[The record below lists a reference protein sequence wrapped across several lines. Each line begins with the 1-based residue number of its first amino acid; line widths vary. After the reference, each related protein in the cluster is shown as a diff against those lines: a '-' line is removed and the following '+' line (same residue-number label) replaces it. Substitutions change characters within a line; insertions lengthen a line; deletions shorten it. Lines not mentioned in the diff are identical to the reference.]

1 MKFTIAIPT
10 RNRAKLLPCALKS
23 ALNQDY
29 DDYEIV
35 VSNNS
40 SEDDTEEVI
49 SQFMEDRIRYIKTD
63 YPMSMVDH
71 WNFLLDKVSGEWVY
85 YLCDDDA
92 LASFTLSYMDRIIQ
106 QYPQIAIFRM
116 ATMLYFYPDVGVDK
130 ANTLI
135 IPRIVNRQTDII
147 DSQDFLS
154 ETYRYIDGALPNV
167 ENSFINRGLQDEI
180 RQKYGKAFFDWAPD
194 ISNSLLM
201 LANTSHY
208 AYVYKPM
215 RVAGRALASFGFGSL
230 ISPQRL
236 RELLNEADDWK
247 GHFLFSPY
255 PELLT
260 VYNVA
265 YDTYC
270 IVRDLLGGEASGL
283 KIDPYI
289 YRWLLLRDI
298 RAYINSGFYEY
309 KRYYDIVTDDI
320 KEYPRIAESLK
331 NIKESFKRYRSYS
344 LVALR
349 HITKISTRHTIKGSD
364 SNPRFSNIYEAAM
377 YLNEHYNT

>member
-1 MKFTIAIPT
+1 MRFTIAIPT

-23 ALNQDY
+23 ALSQDY

-40 SEDDTEEVI
+40 SEDNTEEVV
-49 SQFMEDRIRYIKTD
+49 SQFMGNKVRYIKTD

-71 WNFLLDKVSGEWVY
+71 WNFLLDKVSCEWVY

-92 LASFTLSYMDRIIQ
+92 LAPFTLSYMDRIIQ

-116 ATMLYFYPDVGVDK
+116 ATMIYFYPDLEADK

-167 ENSFINRGLQDEI
+167 ENSFINRGLLHEI
-180 RQKYGKAFFDWAPD
+180 KRKYGKVFFNWAPD
-194 ISNSLLM
+194 VSNGLLM
-201 LANTSHY
+201 LANSSHY

-215 RVAGRALASFGFGSL
+215 RVLGRNLASYGLGSL
-230 ISPQRL
+230 RNPQKIYEGL
-236 RELLNEADDWK
+236 SEFDDWK
-247 GHFLFSPY
+247 GHYGFSPY
-255 PELLT
+255 PELQT
-260 VYNVA
+260 ATNGA

-289 YRWLLLRDI
+289 YRWRLLRDI
-298 RAYINSGFYEY
+298 RAYINSGFDEY
-309 KRYYDIVTDDI
+309 KQYYEIVAEDI
-320 KEYPRIAESLK
+320 KEYRRIAYSLK

-344 LVALR
+344 LVVLK
-349 HITKISTRHTIKGSD
+349 HIIKITTRHTIKGSD
-364 SNPRFSNIYEAAM
+364 STPRFSNVYEAAM